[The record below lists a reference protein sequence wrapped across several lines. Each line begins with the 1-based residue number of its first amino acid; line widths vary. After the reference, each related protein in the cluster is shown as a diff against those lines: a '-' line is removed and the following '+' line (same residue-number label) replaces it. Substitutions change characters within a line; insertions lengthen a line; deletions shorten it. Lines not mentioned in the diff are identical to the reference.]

1 MTAEEWERKVREE
14 RTSKDVILAI
24 GIEDIMPP
32 EDIRLLRETTEK
44 WLQQAIKEITE
55 E

>member
-1 MTAEEWERKVREE
+1 MTAEEWEKEVREGKPME
-14 RTSKDVILAI
+14 RLVI
-24 GIEDIMPP
+24 GIEDIIPP

>member
-1 MTAEEWERKVREE
+1 MTAEEWEKKVREG
-14 RTSKDVILAI
+14 RTSTDIMLAI
-24 GIEDIMPP
+24 DIEDIMPP